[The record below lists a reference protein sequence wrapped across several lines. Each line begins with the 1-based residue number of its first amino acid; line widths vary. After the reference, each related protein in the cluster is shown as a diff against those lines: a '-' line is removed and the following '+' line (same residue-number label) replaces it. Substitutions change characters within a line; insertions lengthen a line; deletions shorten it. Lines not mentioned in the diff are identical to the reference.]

1 MVGPYPARRA
11 VLPRTAG
18 GLGRAVIGLVALI
31 LSVTLVP
38 GLLGFQR
45 FVVVGGSMEP
55 AIHKGSIVFDEVVP
69 EEDLR
74 PGDVIT
80 YVMPGHD
87 APSTHRIVDRELGP
101 NGAWVFRTKG
111 DANAAEDAA
120 PFMLERPV
128 QARVAFVIPYV
139 GWLFIWLA
147 SPQVR
152 MGLVIAPALLIVLFM
167 LVGLWRESGRLLEE
181 QRA

>member
-55 AIHKGSIVFDEVVP
+55 TIHKGSIVFDEVVP

-101 NGAWVFRTKG
+101 DGAWVFRTKG

-167 LVGLWRESGRLLEE
+167 LIGLWRESGRLLEE

>member
-18 GLGRAVIGLVALI
+18 GLGCAVIGLVVLVLCI
-31 LSVTLVP
+31 TLVP
-38 GLLGFQR
+38 GLLGYQR

-55 AIHKGSIVFDEVVP
+55 TIHKGSIVFDELVP

-87 APSTHRIVDRELGP
+87 TPSTHRIVDRELGP

-111 DANAAEDAA
+111 DANAAEDAQ
-120 PFMLERPV
+120 PFMLDKPV
-128 QARVAFVIPYV
+128 QARVALAVPYV
-139 GWLFIWLA
+139 GWLFIWLS

-152 MGLVIAPALLIVLFM
+152 MGLVIAPALMIVLFM
-167 LVGLWRESGRLLEE
+167 LIGLWRESGRLLEE

>member
-1 MVGPYPARRA
+1 MVGSYPARRA

-18 GLGRAVIGLVALI
+18 GLGCAAIGLVVLVLGI
-31 LSVTLVP
+31 TLVP
-38 GLLGFQR
+38 GLFGYHR

-55 AIHKGSIVFDEVVP
+55 TIHKGSIVFDEVVP

-111 DANAAEDAA
+111 DANSAADAQ
-120 PFMLERPV
+120 PFTLDTPV
-128 QARVAFVIPYV
+128 QARVAFAVPYV
-139 GWLFIWLA
+139 GWLYIWLA

-152 MGLVIAPALLIVLFM
+152 MGLVIAPALLIVFFM
-167 LVGLWRESGRLLEE
+167 LIALWRESGRLLEE